1 MNTKT
6 LVSPGTRMET
16 SGSTP
21 SLFATSGAFS
31 SSLGFSSG
39 VSSGLSLGPLGVTG
53 VGLLRLPSLATFVFE
68 LSSPP
73 ENKNIAATIATSA
86 TPPTAPPMMSI
97 CLFLA
102 PALLGPFWPDSAFFI
117 SCLAL
122 AAASLPEALDF
133 TGGAFLSSAG
143 LPFEGASTKKRNLHF
158 VHSVFL
164 PTKVSS
170 LIDTIASQLG
180 HCCLNSPAMIQL
192 SYELPHLSALYSI
205 YLATSS
211 YCIFI
216 VNTQVFP

>member
-1 MNTKT
+1 MLLFASMICSILSRGIPKVFAKSFVLNAPGVVKRT
-6 LVSPGTRMET
+6 LASMLLKKDSILIIATTLLSLGSRIET

-102 PALLGPFWPDSAFFI
+102 PALLGPF
-117 SCLAL
+117 
-122 AAASLPEALDF
+122 
-133 TGGAFLSSAG
+133 
-143 LPFEGASTKKRNLHF
+143 
-158 VHSVFL
+158 
-164 PTKVSS
+164 
-170 LIDTIASQLG
+170 
-180 HCCLNSPAMIQL
+180 
-192 SYELPHLSALYSI
+192 
-205 YLATSS
+205 
-211 YCIFI
+211 
-216 VNTQVFP
+216 